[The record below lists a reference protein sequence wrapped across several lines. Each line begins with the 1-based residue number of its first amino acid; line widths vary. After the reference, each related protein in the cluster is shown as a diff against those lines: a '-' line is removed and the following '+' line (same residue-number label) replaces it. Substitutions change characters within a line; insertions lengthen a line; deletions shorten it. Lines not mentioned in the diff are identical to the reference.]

1 MVDNFDIRVGCGPT
15 GAADRLAGSKMA
27 VGGAQWGA
35 GAASYWPEGGQLG
48 LLLAGKFAARPP
60 IGCRLGG
67 TGRGSELR
75 PFVRHSRPGS
85 GAVFTRKRQLLRDKV
100 DKNYEF

>member
-35 GAASYWPEGGQLG
+35 GAASYWPEGGAWPG
-48 LLLAGKFAARPP
+48 LVPTGPGRP
-60 IGCRLGG
+60 IGAGVP
-67 TGRGSELR
+67 T
-75 PFVRHSRPGS
+75 SRNW
-85 GAVFTRKRQLLRDKV
+85 T
-100 DKNYEF
+100 